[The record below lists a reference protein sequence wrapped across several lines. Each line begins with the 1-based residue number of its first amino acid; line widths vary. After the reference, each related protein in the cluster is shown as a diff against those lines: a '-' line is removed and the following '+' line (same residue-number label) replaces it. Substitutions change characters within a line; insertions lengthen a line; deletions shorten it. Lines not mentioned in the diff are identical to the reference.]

1 MFKRLESLGINI
13 NLDSIL
19 TKSRLIKE
27 TILSGWSM
35 DIKIVEEKVLFSI
48 GSFYLKSSRVLID
61 TLKRSIIMDFDVFG
75 LKFFFNKTI

>member
-27 TILSGWSM
+27 TILRGWGM
-35 DIKIVEEKVLFSI
+35 NIKIVEEKVLLSI
-48 GSFYLKSSRVLID
+48 GSFYLKSSRVFID
-61 TLKRSIIMDFDVFG
+61 TLNRSIIVNFDVFG
-75 LKFFFNKTI
+75 LKLFFNKTI